1 MNKEIKTDISVV
13 GAGVTGLMLT
23 KKLTD
28 LGYKVALVEQ
38 QGIVGNGPSTKNEG
52 WLHRG
57 TYHATSIQDEAQ
69 AMQVANRCIY
79 GHEQIR
85 SFAPEAIEDLDRATY
100 AVVSND
106 ETAQKATDRWEKAGI
121 LYRPVPLGKF
131 VQANPEVNITK
142 ITDAFQVGDLSI
154 NTRILYQKLLT
165 QSEKGGAKIFLK
177 SKFIPEDGE
186 KATLDQGNGDK
197 INLHSDLFIVTAGY
211 GIKDTFRQVTGQ
223 DLPVRYWKSHLLVFP
238 RLTKSNIFSI
248 NPGEAALF
256 NHGSKSVVGQHEDAV
271 TVSNPNLDIIPDRAV
286 CVFDATQR
294 LIPSA
299 NQHEKA
305 YMAIACIKPD
315 VVQSVEQARTLD
327 ISVFSPV
334 ENYIFALPG
343 KMTEAPFVADQ
354 IVQMVFNR
362 NSETT
367 ARVAF
372 RPCDTY
378 ELI

>member
-294 LIPSA
+294 L
-299 NQHEKA
+299 
-305 YMAIACIKPD
+305 
-315 VVQSVEQARTLD
+315 
-327 ISVFSPV
+327 
-334 ENYIFALPG
+334 
-343 KMTEAPFVADQ
+343 
-354 IVQMVFNR
+354 
-362 NSETT
+362 
-367 ARVAF
+367 
-372 RPCDTY
+372 
-378 ELI
+378 